1 MLWFGGGDN
10 LDFQSK
16 NVNSQCTGIKEE
28 GNHLQVNYLE
38 PVLRLF
44 RIDPSE
50 TVSASTDQICYLFW
64 DTRYLWDSR
73 FSNVGPVLT
82 HARYTPHQVCILA
95 CNNATVS
102 LLGTVPVPASNT
114 QTTDGILA
122 GERLLTMS
130 CSDKLMK
137 WNVLG
142 VQGSLLTHFMKPVYL
157 KGIIIGE
164 QYNYEHLS
172 RSLISRI
179 SGITSKILEKYQAIQ
194 RNVTSQT
201 IGGSLK

>member
-1 MLWFGGGDN
+1 M
-10 LDFQSK
+10 
-16 NVNSQCTGIKEE
+16 
-28 GNHLQVNYLE
+28 
-38 PVLRLF
+38 
-44 RIDPSE
+44 
-50 TVSASTDQICYLFW
+50 
-64 DTRYLWDSR
+64 
-73 FSNVGPVLT
+73 
-82 HARYTPHQVCILA
+82 
-95 CNNATVS
+95 
-102 LLGTVPVPASNT
+102 PVPASNT

-172 RSLISRI
+172 RSLVSRVT
-179 SGITSKILEKYQAIQ
+179 GITGKEVVIL
-194 RNVTSQT
+194 
-201 IGGSLK
+201 LF